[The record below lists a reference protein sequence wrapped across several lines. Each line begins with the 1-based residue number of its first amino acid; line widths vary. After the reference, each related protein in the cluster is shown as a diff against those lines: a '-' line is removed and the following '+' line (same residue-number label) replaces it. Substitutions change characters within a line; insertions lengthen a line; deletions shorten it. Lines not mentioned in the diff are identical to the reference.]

1 MAPDSNRKEWLRDAD
16 KARPA
21 LLSDSAASE
30 QKTEVSM
37 DMPDIGRAP
46 IPLNALHTLPGDGS
60 GDEHE
65 RWPDLVAQIGAEIA
79 GPLTAALERINA
91 LTSTGKID
99 RAGLR
104 ALRDEVEA
112 ARQVGMI
119 GQQLTRFASGRL
131 RQSHERLQLANVLNG
146 VITHRTRETTARGI
160 VLKPSL
166 KPVEVIIDASL
177 LFSLLNATLDWA
189 LANAQSQIDFA
200 IDVKSWPAHAVLS
213 CRFAHRPIDE
223 LVDGAA
229 AIAPRGL
236 DSLTW
241 RLLEQTAWAMGLIVE
256 RKDDA
261 HLTTLT
267 LEFPRT
273 ANSVLEGV
281 GASLDLNDG
290 FAPSAN
296 SQPLAGSHV
305 LVIASRREM
314 RAQIRD
320 ALRDM
325 SLIVDFVNSVDEA
338 GAFCREGLPH
348 AVIIESIQ
356 TGERFAHFRAE
367 IAKEVPDFV
376 FIEIV
381 EEGSTFEM
389 SGFGGGTS
397 MARVGREVLA
407 SSLPS
412 ALTFELSKSL

>member
-1 MAPDSNRKEWLRDAD
+1 
-16 KARPA
+16 
-21 LLSDSAASE
+21 
-30 QKTEVSM
+30 M

-46 IPLNALHTLPGDGS
+46 TLQSARLVLRSDDS
-60 GDEHE
+60 DDERE
-65 RWPDLVAQIGAEIA
+65 RWHDLVAQMGAEIA
-79 GPLTAALERINA
+79 MPLTAALERINA

-112 ARQVGMI
+112 ARQAGMI

-131 RQSHERLQLANVLNG
+131 RQSHERLQLATVLNG
-146 VITHRTRETTARGI
+146 VITHRSRETTARGI

-166 KPVEVIIDASL
+166 SPAEVIIDASL
-177 LFSLLNATLDWA
+177 LFSLLNATVDWA

-200 IDVKSWPAHAVLS
+200 IDVKHWPAHAVLS
-213 CRFAHRPIDE
+213 CRFAHRPLDE

-229 AIAPRGL
+229 ATAPRGL

-256 RKDDA
+256 RRDDA

-273 ANSVLEGV
+273 AGSTLEG
-281 GASLDLNDG
+281 AAALDLDDG
-290 FAPSAN
+290 FALSTN

-381 EEGSTFEM
+381 EEGATFEM
-389 SGFGGGTS
+389 SGVGGST
-397 MARVGREVLA
+397 MARVGRGVLA

-412 ALTFELSKSL
+412 ALMFELSKGG